1 MKEILEKYN
10 KLTDEEKNDLEDLYF
25 LHQLQ
30 LQIKK
35 AKQLGLT
42 MLEEQ
47 ILYNKGKECLRFCNI
62 SEKELISRLLE
73 MLKCVDITVHDID
86 KLKVRELIELLSD
99 NKGDFKNEPEILVAL
114 KYGKFY
120 CVLLKDEKEYIFI
133 YEKEDG
139 TQYVDRYNIED
150 LFIFIIKKRLLE
162 RGEFIV

>member
-47 ILYNKGKECLRFCNI
+47 IL
-62 SEKELISRLLE
+62 
-73 MLKCVDITVHDID
+73 
-86 KLKVRELIELLSD
+86 
-99 NKGDFKNEPEILVAL
+99 
-114 KYGKFY
+114 
-120 CVLLKDEKEYIFI
+120 
-133 YEKEDG
+133 
-139 TQYVDRYNIED
+139 
-150 LFIFIIKKRLLE
+150 
-162 RGEFIV
+162 

>member
-1 MKEILEKYN
+1 
-10 KLTDEEKNDLEDLYF
+10 
-25 LHQLQ
+25 
-30 LQIKK
+30 
-35 AKQLGLT
+35 
-42 MLEEQ
+42 
-47 ILYNKGKECLRFCNI
+47 
-62 SEKELISRLLE
+62 